1 MNNLFSDS
9 ANLAFTA
16 LLGLRKI
23 GPFLGQRPAL
33 LRLARVAQ
41 AWMGIFKWSVY
52 LFSGRIESADKS
64 DPRRRASIDVLS
76 ACWCAV
82 GQYDSI
88 RETMV
93 STPATIEIATRCW
106 LEEDDGPIPS
116 HVDAPVGTCVL
127 GNLLKHATSAQL
139 DRVLKMTGGKADEI
153 AKLAISHLRGAL
165 TMRPVNATRLV
176 IYLDFINS
184 LSRVG
189 THPLRYALLGANVI
203 WYVTNALVTISILV
217 NTTSDPV
224 FLNAMMSGFCYLYS
238 SRRTASR
245 GCRRRSARGCCPR
258 SATAAH
264 SSTSWIRTTSRWS
277 SASLVTS
284 YPDTASTAAS
294 SRRWMSR

>member
-1 MNNLFSDS
+1 MNNRFSDP

-16 LLGLRKI
+16 LLGLSKI

-33 LRLARVAQ
+33 LARVAQ

-64 DPRRRASIDVLS
+64 DPRRRASIDVIS

-88 RETMV
+88 REAMV

-224 FLNAMMSGFCYLYS
+224 FLNAMMSGFCYL
-238 SRRTASR
+238 
-245 GCRRRSARGCCPR
+245 
-258 SATAAH
+258 
-264 SSTSWIRTTSRWS
+264 
-277 SASLVTS
+277 
-284 YPDTASTAAS
+284 
-294 SRRWMSR
+294 